1 MESPV
6 LTLDLGNSRL
16 KASLFD
22 GGDLSERFECSTG
35 ESHLEARLASWI
47 DSLPGAPSVAALSS
61 VAHPE
66 LERTLR
72 QSLSSISGMDLL
84 VHPEPGL
91 EMRVREVETV
101 GLDRLYAARGA
112 VELLGRSA
120 LIVDAGTAMTVDA
133 VESLEGGGGAFLGGA
148 IAPGPRL
155 QIEAL
160 GGGGARLMDVDLE
173 PGVPAL
179 GKDTREALRAGV
191 VVGFEGACLH
201 LVERVSKEAGLE
213 GACVV
218 LTGGARSF
226 LEPVLRAASVE
237 LVVEPALVHMGL
249 LAAAEDARG

>member
-1 MESPV
+1 MEGPV

-112 VELLGRSA
+112 VELLGEILLDLA
-120 LIVDAGTAMTVDA
+120 LTREEEVADV
-133 VESLEGGGGAFLGGA
+133 GGGAG
-148 IAPGPRL
+148 
-155 QIEAL
+155 
-160 GGGGARLMDVDLE
+160 D
-173 PGVPAL
+173 
-179 GKDTREALRAGV
+179 
-191 VVGFEGACLH
+191 VVGLGDPLIGAAREG
-201 LVERVSKEAGLE
+201 EREH
-213 GACVV
+213 
-218 LTGGARSF
+218 GGQR
-226 LEPVLRAASVE
+226 ERAESS
-237 LVVEPALVHMGL
+237 
-249 LAAAEDARG
+249 